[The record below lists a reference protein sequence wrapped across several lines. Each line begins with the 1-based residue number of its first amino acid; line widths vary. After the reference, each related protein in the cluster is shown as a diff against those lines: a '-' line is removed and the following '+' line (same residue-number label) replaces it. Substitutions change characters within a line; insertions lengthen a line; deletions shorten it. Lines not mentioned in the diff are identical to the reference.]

1 MGRNG
6 AVGSAGLAVGGSNVT
21 SVGVDGTDTIGPA
34 MSPSLHRLLTS
45 PGRFSVLML
54 AVMVVGL
61 GLDHFT
67 SLGWQIVLSVC
78 TWVILFVVCIPL
90 SAEQRS
96 RTAVVVIVA
105 TIGEIIGSIIWGAY
119 TYRLGPGNLPL
130 FVPPGHGLVYLTGLR
145 ISQTEFV
152 REHRTTF
159 IRLVLTAI
167 GVWGVLGLSGLLG
180 RYDVAGAI
188 GCVTLAAFIIFS
200 RRGSTLYAGVFV
212 AVAVLEI
219 YGTAIGT
226 WFWEAE
232 VPGLGV
238 GNGNPPSGAA
248 SGYVLFDIC
257 ALAFGPRLLA
267 MVRRV
272 RRPVL
277 ADAAPEA

>member
-1 MGRNG
+1 
-6 AVGSAGLAVGGSNVT
+6 
-21 SVGVDGTDTIGPA
+21 
-34 MSPSLHRLLTS
+34 MSPKLHRLLTS

-67 SLGWQIVLSVC
+67 SLGWQIVLSLC
-78 TWVILFVVCIPL
+78 TWVILLVVCVPL

-96 RTAVVVIVA
+96 RTAVVIIVA

-119 TYRLGPGNLPL
+119 TYRLGNLPL

-145 ISQTEFV
+145 ISQTAFV

-159 IRLVLTAI
+159 IRLVLAAVA
-167 GVWGVLGLSGLLG
+167 GWGVLGLSGVLG
-180 RYDVAGAI
+180 RTDVAGAI
-188 GCVTLAAFIIFS
+188 GCATLVAFILFS
-200 RRGSTLYAGVFV
+200 RRGATLYAGVFI

-226 WFWEAE
+226 WFWEPE
-232 VPGLGV
+232 VPGLGI

-248 SGYVLFDIC
+248 SGYVFFDIC

-267 MVRRV
+267 LVRRA

-277 ADAAPEA
+277 ADAAPEG